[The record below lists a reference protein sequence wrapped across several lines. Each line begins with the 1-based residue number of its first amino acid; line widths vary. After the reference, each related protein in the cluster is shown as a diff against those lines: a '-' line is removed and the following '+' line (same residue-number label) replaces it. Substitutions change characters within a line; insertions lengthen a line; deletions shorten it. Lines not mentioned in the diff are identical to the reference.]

1 MKPPSGRRFQL
12 KGSRSGLLTMSRN
25 LMHQVNKNLR
35 ILSAKVRTTVLRIN
49 RSLQHAETESHGQ
62 QSRFTLPPLPLLIAG
77 GVTLFLV
84 IVSSYALTNQGFIF
98 TSSEMGDRNCQTKLN
113 GKWQSNWGTM
123 TFHEESG
130 SSQVKGKYEFQNLDR
145 GKIKGELVGT
155 INGDILNFDWQ
166 ETSSKGKAKQQG
178 KGSFLFRNSCK
189 DFFGSYGLNSAETG
203 LSKWRGTV
211 LQVVPLGK

>member
-155 INGDILNFDWQ
+155 MNGDILNFDWQ

-203 LSKWRGTV
+203 LSNWRGTV

>member
-1 MKPPSGRRFQL
+1 MKPPSGRRFQF
-12 KGSRSGLLTMSRN
+12 KGSRSGLCTMARN
-25 LMHQVNKNLR
+25 LMQQVNKNTRVLISNIR
-35 ILSAKVRTTVLRIN
+35 AAVLRLN
-49 RSLQHAETESHGQ
+49 RSLQHSEDNSQ
-62 QSRFTLPPLPLLIAG
+62 QSPRFTLPPPPILIAG
-77 GVTLFLV
+77 GITLLIA
-84 IVSSYALTNQGFIF
+84 IVSGFALTNQGFIF

-123 TFHEESG
+123 IFKEEAG

-155 INGDILNFDWQ
+155 INGDVLNFDWQ
-166 ETSSKGKAKQQG
+166 ETSTKGRAKQQG

-203 LSKWRGTV
+203 LNNWRGSV